1 MSGYALHP
9 ESVHRH
15 RQNPRAHSR
24 RQSGRRRPGSNGNF
38 RQHPRSGSF
47 SPSGLSPPEYYIP
60 PPTVQADA
68 LICDCLRARQEAVVG
83 CGRVPRTP
91 HPASDG
97 RDLKRSRA
105 IAPALPWAIMC
116 AALKINPPA
125 GCRFHTRCPWAID
138 ECSRT
143 KPQLQEIEPN
153 HFASCIRINT
163 NQPDIGAVAAQ

>member
-1 MSGYALHP
+1 MTSWPTRGKCWIGATTIWKADEY
-9 ESVHRH
+9 
-15 RQNPRAHSR
+15 
-24 RQSGRRRPGSNGNF
+24 
-38 RQHPRSGSF
+38 
-47 SPSGLSPPEYYIP
+47 SPLTARKPAGVAGLSPPEYYIP

-68 LICDCLRARQEAVVG
+68 WICDCLRARQEAVVG

-163 NQPDIGAVAAQ
+163 NQPDIGAVAV